1 MDAANRRQIVVR
13 LILTAE
19 HEAQQI
25 VNAAKT
31 ERAHKLT
38 QAKEEAEK
46 EIAGYRGEMELEF
59 QKNVAE
65 NSGELK
71 AIMKRLERETE
82 TKINHLQLEAAR
94 VRHGIVS
101 MLFKHATTV
110 II

>member
-13 LILTAE
+13 LLLAAE

-31 ERAHKLT
+31 ERVRKLT

-46 EIAGYRGEMELEF
+46 EVAGHHREMELEF
-59 QKNVAE
+59 RKNEAE
-65 NSGELK
+65 NSGELR
-71 AIMKRLERETE
+71 AIMKRLEQETE
-82 TKINHLQLEAAR
+82 GKINHLQMEAAS
-94 VRHGIVS
+94 VRNGIVS

-110 II
+110 IT